1 MDSDKQWKEGGFL
14 DLYSPEFN
22 YFSTTYQLY
31 DLIQLLLVSF
41 LIICEMGISSKV
53 SWVLNKNKMVHA
65 RSQLP

>member
-1 MDSDKQWKEGGFL
+1 MHSEKQWREGGFL
-14 DLYSPEFN
+14 DSHSSEFN

-53 SWVLNKNKMVHA
+53 S
-65 RSQLP
+65 

>member
-1 MDSDKQWKEGGFL
+1 MHSEKQWREGGFL
-14 DLYSPEFN
+14 DSHSPEFN

-53 SWVLNKNKMVHA
+53 S
-65 RSQLP
+65 

>member
-14 DLYSPEFN
+14 DLHSPEFN